1 MLRERYRQFADKVES
16 GPLAEKWKE
25 ALAQEPDDRSETED
39 ESDDDEEENW
49 SDFYSHDSE
58 LDDMIDDSKVQDKNW
73 REALNQLKANKAYAF
88 ANLQSKPG
96 NKPEKKPEGK
106 PETKRKPEP
115 DQQMPST
122 SGTQKRPKLT
132 KKLDYSSDSD

>member
-16 GPLAEKWKE
+16 GPLPEKWKE

-106 PETKRKPEP
+106 PKTKRKPEP